1 VAVKWSLS
9 SVILD
14 HLSIFKKSSMALE
27 MWYVTQKT
35 PIYIKKVLLFAVSQ
49 LYEVTQHFYSCTATS
64 VIHHSCLPHS
74 TLLPV
79 PTSPRWVTTCKELI
93 ALLVPIWTLQTEV
106 KTALCKLND
115 TVLGE
120 LGKEL
125 QTQIKWPNITDYQV
139 THIPSLPPPA

>member
-1 VAVKWSLS
+1 MKFIICDSRSPVNLQEILNGPGNVVCNPEDSYLYKKGFVVCSKSIIWSYS
-9 SVILD
+9 
-14 HLSIFKKSSMALE
+14 A
-27 MWYVTQKT
+27 
-35 PIYIKKVLLFAVSQ
+35 
-49 LYEVTQHFYSCTATS
+49 FYSCTATS
-64 VIHHSCLPHS
+64 VIQHSCLPHS